1 MPGSATPETACGRRT
16 RAAVVAIVLGA
27 ACVSTLALYVGDARA
42 SRTPVP
48 ITALAARSGEVRLYE
63 AEMGHLGGTAARVVP
78 VRGPESQ
85 TEARKISLWNAAAD
99 DEVHVRRNGRL
110 SSGVLF
116 PAARRGVD
124 EKTADMGDTMSPK
137 IDSLVAQAG
146 SESGA
151 LEKAIEQDE
160 RLRKELAAQKR
171 AAAAAVK
178 QNPRSQQLLAAAA
191 GGPAPAFES
200 TMPALKTVGVQEDPQ
215 EMADC
220 LQEMKDIGM
229 KEAEAVAKCIKSVQK
244 DDNTITTVD
253 EDAVKPAT
261 NGGVSGGRGQED
273 QAKAA
278 HLGVRRINRK
288 QALLTR
294 SDVPMSQWDNVTEWG
309 PDVQWVDQARAEV
322 QAPPQPDGLGEV
334 PESLQPLVD
343 EVHTL
348 QNEGDTVEIS
358 IKDEPPSDV
367 AAWQAFADKVKD
379 GTTTGDAYMAH
390 IKAGGSADDMAA
402 PKAQAQAQVQAQV
415 VAGAATAAPASSP
428 LQDRGEGDLFWDI
441 VKGRVDMTPPPIG
454 ELGGKEGQAAAV
466 QPEAAADVAASR
478 DAAVP
483 ELLLS
488 PQEMQELQG
497 VQLAAQFPPQCPVQ
511 FVGKSQ
517 QQCVGSGEDCALCL
531 DGNGFCKP
539 TGSSLGLSRVDGV
552 GGLADYYYLN
562 VLGDVGHPLRVIL
575 RATDG
580 YHKSWD
586 QFGQLWTDRIHRP
599 GRQGRAPDAVDHVQ
613 VQDLTTGA
621 VAFFQFPCK
630 NATESVPA
638 VGAPAVLQAAG
649 PGAGGE
655 EQPKQVNINIFLGK
669 GADGA
674 PAAAADRA
682 DQSAWLSTVTNK
694 EKRAESLPAP
704 TAAVRSKAVA
714 GGPAAVV
721 EAAEKA
727 VSKSVARK
735 IRVERENRAL
745 RTTVA
750 SLEDRLR
757 AAETKAH
764 QSAGVETGADESTRT
779 ARHDATERVLAK
791 AAEAM
796 RGSGEDEEVA
806 RLQREGEDLAAQAR
820 RELEQTRVTGRH
832 AVELPTK
839 ESPKIIARVPEE
851 EKLKRRVQR
860 QEETDVVKEQVR
872 AEVKRQI
879 REEEERRLDRVE
891 GLGKSERSMRREAF
905 STETGRDAIGG
916 GWEDE
921 GQDEELGDGGGNVGV
936 AEAWE
941 RSQLEREVDRRD
953 SIPLQVFVC
962 TSSRGGFSW
971 LVHTHTHYMRSC
983 TVYTTQIHADVA
995 MGRGRMCFRA
1005 RSGGCGVA
1013 RSRVLHAATMTCW
1026 TTSAASR

>member
-1 MPGSATPETACGRRT
+1 
-16 RAAVVAIVLGA
+16 
-27 ACVSTLALYVGDARA
+27 
-42 SRTPVP
+42 
-48 ITALAARSGEVRLYE
+48 
-63 AEMGHLGGTAARVVP
+63 
-78 VRGPESQ
+78 
-85 TEARKISLWNAAAD
+85 
-99 DEVHVRRNGRL
+99 
-110 SSGVLF
+110 
-116 PAARRGVD
+116 
-124 EKTADMGDTMSPK
+124 
-137 IDSLVAQAG
+137 
-146 SESGA
+146 
-151 LEKAIEQDE
+151 
-160 RLRKELAAQKR
+160 
-171 AAAAAVK
+171 
-178 QNPRSQQLLAAAA
+178 
-191 GGPAPAFES
+191 
-200 TMPALKTVGVQEDPQ
+200 
-215 EMADC
+215 
-220 LQEMKDIGM
+220 
-229 KEAEAVAKCIKSVQK
+229 
-244 DDNTITTVD
+244 
-253 EDAVKPAT
+253 
-261 NGGVSGGRGQED
+261 
-273 QAKAA
+273 
-278 HLGVRRINRK
+278 
-288 QALLTR
+288 
-294 SDVPMSQWDNVTEWG
+294 MSQWDNVTEWG

-322 QAPPQPDGLGEV
+322 QAPPQQDGLGEV

-402 PKAQAQAQVQAQV
+402 PKAQAQAQVA
-415 VAGAATAAPASSP
+415 AEGGATAAPASSP

-454 ELGGKEGQAAAV
+454 ELGGREGQAAAV
-466 QPEAAADVAASR
+466 QPEAAADVAAAR

-488 PQEMQELQG
+488 PQKMQELKG

-599 GRQGRAPDAVDHVQ
+599 GRQGRASDAVDHVQ

-621 VAFFQFPCK
+621 VAFFRFPCK

-649 PGAGGE
+649 PRAGGE
-655 EQPKQVNINIFLGK
+655 AQPKQVNINIFLGK
-669 GADGA
+669 GTEDA
-674 PAAAADRA
+674 PAAAAGRA
-682 DQSAWLSTVTNK
+682 DQWAWLSTVTNK

-704 TAAVRSKAVA
+704 TAAVRSEAEA
-714 GGPAAVV
+714 GGGAAAVV

-757 AAETKAH
+757 AAETKVH
-764 QSAGVETGADESTRT
+764 QSAGVETGAHDSRAVRTRA

-791 AAEAM
+791 AAAAM

-820 RELEQTRVTGRH
+820 RELGQTRVTGRP

-839 ESPKIIARVPEE
+839 MSPKVIDRVPEE

-860 QEETDVVKEQVR
+860 QEEKDVVKEQVR
-872 AEVKRQI
+872 AEMKRQI
-879 REEEERRLDRVE
+879 REEEERRLDREE
-891 GLGKSERSMRREAF
+891 GLGNSERSMRREAF

-921 GQDEELGDGGGNVGV
+921 GQDEELGGGGGNVGV

-941 RSQLEREVDRRD
+941 RSELEREVDRRD
-953 SIPLQVFVC
+953 SIPMQ
-962 TSSRGGFSW
+962 G
-971 LVHTHTHYMRSC
+971 
-983 TVYTTQIHADVA
+983 ADVFSSA
-995 MGRGRMCFRA
+995 ERRLRRREISSA
-1005 RSGGCGVA
+1005 TRRDDDLLDDVSGEQM
-1013 RSRVLHAATMTCW
+1013 SD
-1026 TTSAASR
+1026 

>member
-1 MPGSATPETACGRRT
+1 MRDAPGATPETACGRRT

-27 ACVSTLALYVGDARA
+27 ACLGTLALYVGDARA
-42 SRTPVP
+42 PVP
-48 ITALAARSGEVRLYE
+48 ITALAARSDEVRLYE

-116 PAARRGVD
+116 PVARGGVD

-178 QNPRSQQLLAAAA
+178 QAPHSQQLLAAAA
-191 GGPAPAFES
+191 GGPAPALES

-244 DDNTITTVD
+244 DDNTVTTVD

-261 NGGVSGGRGQED
+261 KGGVSGGRGQED

-390 IKAGGSADDMAA
+390 IKSGGSADDMAA
-402 PKAQAQAQVQAQV
+402 PRAQPQPQPQVAV
-415 VAGAATAAPASSP
+415 GGATAAPASSP

-454 ELGGKEGQAAAV
+454 ELGGREGQAAAV
-466 QPEAAADVAASR
+466 QPEAAADVAAAR

-488 PQEMQELQG
+488 PQEMQDLKG

-552 GGLADYYYLN
+552 GGQADYYYLN

-638 VGAPAVLQAAG
+638 VGAPAVLQAAA

-655 EQPKQVNINIFLGK
+655 GQPKQVNINIFLGK
-669 GADGA
+669 GAEGA
-674 PAAAADRA
+674 PAAAAGRA
-682 DQSAWLSTVTNK
+682 DQSAWLSTVNNK
-694 EKRAESLPAP
+694 EKRAVSLPAP
-704 TAAVRSKAVA
+704 TAAVRSEAEA
-714 GGPAAVV
+714 GGPSAVV

-735 IRVERENRAL
+735 IRVERENRSL

-757 AAETKAH
+757 AAEAKAH
-764 QSAGVETGADESTRT
+764 QSAGLETGSHDSGAVWTRA

-791 AAEAM
+791 AAAAM

-820 RELEQTRVTGRH
+820 RELGQTRVTGRH

-839 ESPKIIARVPEE
+839 MSPKVSARVPEE
-851 EKLKRRVQR
+851 DKLKRRVQR
-860 QEETDVVKEQVR
+860 QEMKDVVKEQVR

-879 REEEERRLDRVE
+879 REEEERRLDREE
-891 GLGKSERSMRREAF
+891 GLGNSERSMRREAF

-941 RSQLEREVDRRD
+941 RSELEREVDRRD
-953 SIPLQVFVC
+953 SIPMQVYVC
-962 TSSRGGFSW
+962 SSW
-971 LVHTHTHYMRSC
+971 LSLRLTVGRTIEGCVVGVVLFSRAHTHAHT
-983 TVYTTQIHADVA
+983 
-995 MGRGRMCFRA
+995 
-1005 RSGGCGVA
+1005 
-1013 RSRVLHAATMTCW
+1013 LHASMHRTDSC
-1026 TTSAASR
+1026 